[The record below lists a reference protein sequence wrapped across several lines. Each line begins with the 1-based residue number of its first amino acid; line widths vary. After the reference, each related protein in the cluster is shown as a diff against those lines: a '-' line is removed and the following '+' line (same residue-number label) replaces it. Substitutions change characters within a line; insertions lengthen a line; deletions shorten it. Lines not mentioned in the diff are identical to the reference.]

1 MAPEETDW
9 YGPDSATFGDRLAAA
24 REAARLTQSDLSRAL
39 GVQKTTLVKWENDQ
53 AEPRANK
60 LQMTAGLLG
69 VSISW
74 LLTGEGD
81 GAPPPD
87 DANDPDLGSI
97 LSELRDLRVSMRS
110 NADRAARLEKRIREA
125 MRTDVEPAS

>member
-24 REAARLTQSDLSRAL
+24 REAARMTQSDLSRAL

-81 GAPPPD
+81 GAAPPD

-97 LSELRDLRVSMRS
+97 LSELRDLRVSMRT

-125 MRTDVEPAS
+125 MRTEVEPAS

>member
-24 REAARLTQSDLSRAL
+24 REAARMTQSDLSRAL

-60 LQMTAGLLG
+60 LQMLAGVLN
-69 VSISW
+69 VSLIW
-74 LLTGEGD
+74 LLNGEGA
-81 GAPPPD
+81 GIETPD
-87 DANDPDLGSI
+87 SHAMPEEISAMLTEIRTLQGS
-97 LSELRDLRVSMRS
+97 LKRT
-110 NADRAARLEKRIREA
+110 ADRLGGIEKRLQKALREQ
-125 MRTDVEPAS
+125 S